1 MALIG
6 CEIVA
11 ETVIKIETITTN
23 VNNNSTNLSKS
34 IILLF
39 HPPFIKFLNL
49 SKGAHYEAQ
58 RLATNNES
66 KGD

>member
-23 VNNNSTNLSKS
+23 VNNNSINLSKS

-39 HPPFIKFLNL
+39 HPP
-49 SKGAHYEAQ
+49 
-58 RLATNNES
+58 
-66 KGD
+66 